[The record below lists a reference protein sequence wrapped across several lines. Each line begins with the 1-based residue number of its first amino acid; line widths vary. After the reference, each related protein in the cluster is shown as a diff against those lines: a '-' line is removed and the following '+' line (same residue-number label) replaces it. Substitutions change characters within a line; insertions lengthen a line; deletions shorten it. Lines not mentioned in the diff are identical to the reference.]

1 MNQDIYDVV
10 VVGGGPA
17 GAIAAEDLA
26 RRGLHVMLLDRA
38 GRIKPCGGAVPPQM
52 LKDFDVPRDVLEAE
66 VTSARMVSPSNN
78 AVDMPIEIGY
88 VGMVDRGHFD
98 EWLRERARDA
108 GALRQDG
115 TFVCLGTS
123 DGVSRELTFQP
134 GKKGATAE
142 PVTIRARYIIGAD
155 GAKSKV
161 ARAAIRGAEKLQS
174 VFAYH
179 EIVEAPDT
187 DTPIN
192 RSEAFNSALEADPKR
207 CDVVYNGKLSPDFYS
222 WIFPHGKTI
231 SVGTGTAVQ
240 GFGIREAVTR
250 LRAQSGLDTAVTV
263 RTEGAPIPMKPL
275 KIWDDAKHVVLA
287 GDAAGV
293 VAPASGEGI
302 FYAMTCGRMV
312 AETVAEAITTDN
324 PACLKY
330 ARKRFL
336 KKHGKVFW
344 VLGIMQRFWYHSD
357 KRRERFVTMCADADV
372 QRLTWESYLN
382 KKLVGRDP
390 MAHVRVFFKDVGH
403 LLGLGSETGGK
414 TDNKASRP

>member
-1 MNQDIYDVV
+1 MNHEIYDVV

-17 GAIAAEDLA
+17 GATAAKDLA
-26 RRGLHVMLLDRA
+26 ERGLAVMLLDRA
-38 GRIKPCGGAVPPQM
+38 GRVKPCGGAVPPQM
-52 LKDFDVPRDVLEAE
+52 LRDFDVPREVLEAE
-66 VTSARMVSPSNN
+66 VTSARMVSPKNN

-88 VGMVDRGHFD
+88 VGMVNRGTFD
-98 EWLRERARDA
+98 EWLRERAKA
-108 GALRQDG
+108 SGAVRQDG
-115 TFVCLGTS
+115 TFVSLGIS
-123 DGVSRELTFQP
+123 DGQTRELTFTP
-134 GKKGATAE
+134 GKKGKTLE
-142 PVTIRARYIIGAD
+142 PVTIKTRYVIGAD
-155 GAKSKV
+155 GAKSRV
-161 ARAAIRGAEKLQS
+161 GRAAIKGADKLQS

-179 EIVEAPDT
+179 EIVEAPNA
-187 DTPIN
+187 DTPVN
-192 RSEAFNSALEADPKR
+192 RSTDFNAALEADPLR

-240 GFGIREAVTR
+240 GFGIREAVTQ
-250 LRAQSGLDTAVTV
+250 LRKQSGLDTAVTI

-275 KIWDDAKHVVLA
+275 KVWDDGQHVVLA

-302 FYAMTCGRMV
+302 FYAMACGQMV
-312 AETVAEAITTDN
+312 AETVAQAIETSD
-324 PACLKY
+324 PSCLKL

-382 KKLVGRDP
+382 KKLVRRDP
-390 MAHVRVFFKDVGH
+390 MAHLRIFIKDVGH
-403 LLGLGSETGGK
+403 LLGIVSENGK
-414 TDNKASRP
+414 KTTKPTQP

>member
-1 MNQDIYDVV
+1 MMQDIYDVV

-17 GAIAAEDLA
+17 GATAAEDLA
-26 RRGLHVMLLDRA
+26 RRGLSVMLLDRA

-52 LKDFDVPRDVLEAE
+52 LKDFEVPREVLEAE

-88 VGMVDRGHFD
+88 VGMVDRGQFD
-98 EWLRERARDA
+98 EWLRERARLA
-108 GALRQDG
+108 GAERQDG
-115 TFVCLGTS
+115 TFVSLGES
-123 DGVSRELTFQP
+123 DGVSRQLSYLP
-134 GKKGATAE
+134 GKKGETEEA
-142 PVTIRARYIIGAD
+142 VSVKARYIIGAD
-155 GAKSKV
+155 GAKSRV
-161 ARAAIRGAEKLQS
+161 GRAAVKGAEKLQS

-179 EIVEAPDT
+179 EIVEAPDQ
-187 DTPIN
+187 DKPIN
-192 RSEAFNSALEADPKR
+192 RSVDFNAALEADPLR
-207 CDVVYNGKLSPDFYS
+207 CDVVYNGDLSPDFYS

-231 SVGTGTAVQ
+231 SVGTGTAIQ
-240 GFGIREAVTR
+240 GFGIRDAVTR
-250 LRAQSGLDTAVTV
+250 LRQQSGLDTAVTV

-275 KIWDDAKHVVLA
+275 KIWDDGKHVVLA

-312 AETVAEAITTDN
+312 ADTVAEAVATNN
-324 PACLKY
+324 PGCLKM

-344 VLGIMQRFWYHSD
+344 VLGIMQKFWYHSD

-382 KKLVGRDP
+382 KKLVRKDP
-390 MAHVRVFFKDVGH
+390 MAHLRIFIKDVGH
-403 LLGLGSETGGK
+403 LLGLGSETGKK
-414 TDNKASRP
+414 TDKPSRP

>member
-1 MNQDIYDVV
+1 MKQEIYDVV

-17 GAIAAEDLA
+17 GATAAEDLA
-26 RRGLHVMLLDRA
+26 KRGLSVMLLDRA

-52 LKDFDVPRDVLEAE
+52 LRDFDVPREVLEAE
-66 VTSARMVSPSNN
+66 VTSARMVSPGNN

-98 EWLRERARDA
+98 EWLRERARTA
-108 GALRQDG
+108 GAVRQAG
-115 TFVCLGTS
+115 TFVSLGHS
-123 DGVSRELTFQP
+123 DGTSRELTFLP
-134 GKKGATAE
+134 GKKGDTGE
-142 PVTIRARYIIGAD
+142 KVTIKARYIIGAD
-155 GAKSKV
+155 GAKTKV
-161 ARAAIRGAEKLQS
+161 GRAAIPGAEKLKS

-179 EIVEAPDT
+179 EIVEAPD
-187 DTPIN
+187 DSKPIN
-192 RSEAFNSALEADPKR
+192 RSTTFNAALEADPLR
-207 CDVVYNGKLSPDFYS
+207 CDVVYNGALSPDFYS

-250 LRAQSGLDTAVTV
+250 LREQSGLDTAVTV

-275 KIWDDAKHVVLA
+275 KVWDDGKHVVLA

-312 AETVAEAITTDN
+312 AETVAEAIATEN
-324 PACLKY
+324 PACLKK

-336 KKHGKVFW
+336 KKHGKVFL
-344 VLGIMQRFWYHSD
+344 VLGIMQKFWYSTD

-382 KKLVGRDP
+382 KKLVRRDP
-390 MAHVRVFFKDVGH
+390 MAHLRIFIKDCGH
-403 LLGLGSETGGK
+403 LLGIGSATGK
-414 TDNKASRP
+414 SDSKPTRP

>member
-1 MNQDIYDVV
+1 MKENYDVV

-17 GAIAAEDLA
+17 GSTAADELA
-26 RRGLHVMLLDRA
+26 KRGLSVMLLDRA

-52 LKDFDVPRDVLEAE
+52 LKDFAVPRSVLEAE
-66 VTSARMVSPSNN
+66 VSSARMVSPSDN
-78 AVDMPIEIGY
+78 AVDMPIESGY
-88 VGMVDRGHFD
+88 VGMVDRGEFD
-98 EWLRERARDA
+98 EWLRARAESS
-108 GALRQDG
+108 GAIRETG
-115 TFVCLGTS
+115 TFLSFGAS
-123 DGVSRELTFQP
+123 DGHVQVVNFMR
-134 GKKGATAE
+134 GAKNDLDQNSDAQKCT
-142 PVTIRARYIIGAD
+142 VTARYIIGAD

-161 ARAAIRGAEKLQS
+161 GKAAIPGAEKLQS

-179 EIVEAPDT
+179 EIVE
-187 DTPIN
+187 TPT
-192 RSEAFNSALEADPKR
+192 EFNPAIDVKR

-240 GFGIREAVTR
+240 GFGIRAAVTT
-250 LRAQSGLDTAVTV
+250 LREQSGLDKAVTV

-275 KIWDDAKHVVLA
+275 KLWDDGKHVVLA

-312 AETVAEAITTDN
+312 AETVAEAIATND
-324 PACLKY
+324 AKVLKK
-330 ARKRFL
+330 ARKRFM
-336 KKHGKVFW
+336 KAHGKVFW

-357 KRRERFVTMCADADV
+357 KRRERFVTMCADPDV

-382 KKLVGRDP
+382 KKLSRKDP
-390 MAHVRVFFKDVGH
+390 MAHLRIFIKDMGH
-403 LLGLGSETGGK
+403 LLGIVSEKG
-414 TDNKASRP
+414 KAS

>member
-1 MNQDIYDVV
+1 MSQEIYDVV

-17 GAIAAEDLA
+17 GATAAEDLA
-26 RRGLHVMLLDRA
+26 RRGLSVMLLDRA

-52 LKDFDVPRDVLEAE
+52 LKDFDVPREVLEAE

-88 VGMVDRGHFD
+88 VGMVDRGSFD
-98 EWLRERARDA
+98 EWLRERAKEA
-108 GALRQDG
+108 GAERQDG
-115 TFVCLGTS
+115 TFVSLGSS
-123 DGVSRELTFQP
+123 DGSSRELTFLP
-134 GKKGATAE
+134 GKKGKTADA
-142 PVTIRARYIIGAD
+142 VSIRARYIIGAD
-155 GAKSKV
+155 GAKSKIG
-161 ARAAIRGAEKLQS
+161 RAAVPGAEKLQS

-179 EIVEAPDT
+179 EIVEAPDL
-187 DTPIN
+187 DKPIN
-192 RSEAFNSALEADPKR
+192 RSPDFNSALEADPLR
-207 CDVVYNGKLSPDFYS
+207 CDVVYNGDLSPDFYS

-250 LRAQSGLDTAVTV
+250 LRKQSGLDTAVTV

-275 KIWDDAKHVVLA
+275 KIWDDGKHVVLA

-312 AETVAEAITTDN
+312 AETVAEAITTGN
-324 PACLKY
+324 PAVLKM

-344 VLGIMQRFWYHSD
+344 VLGIMQRFWYNSD

-382 KKLVGRDP
+382 KKLVKKDP
-390 MAHVRVFFKDVGH
+390 MAHLRIFIKDVGH
-403 LLGLGSETGGK
+403 LLGLGSETGK
-414 TDNKASRP
+414 TTTKPTRP

>member
-1 MNQDIYDVV
+1 MKQEIYDVV

-17 GAIAAEDLA
+17 GATAAENLA
-26 RRGLHVMLLDRA
+26 KRGLNVMLLDRA

-52 LKDFDVPRDVLEAE
+52 LRDFDVPREVLEAE
-66 VTSARMVSPSNN
+66 VTSARMVSPGNN

-98 EWLRERARDA
+98 EWLRERARMA
-108 GALRQDG
+108 GAVRQAG
-115 TFVCLGTS
+115 TFVSLGLS
-123 DGVSRELTFQP
+123 DGTSRELTFLP
-134 GKKGATAE
+134 GRKGNTGE
-142 PVTIRARYIIGAD
+142 KMTIKARYIIGAD
-155 GAKSKV
+155 GAKTKV
-161 ARAAIRGAEKLQS
+161 GRAAIPGAEKLKS

-179 EIVEAPDT
+179 EIVEAPD
-187 DTPIN
+187 DNKPIN
-192 RSEAFNSALEADPKR
+192 RSDAFNAALEADPLR
-207 CDVVYNGKLSPDFYS
+207 CDVVYNGGLSPDFYS

-250 LRAQSGLDTAVTV
+250 LREQSGLDTAVTV

-275 KIWDDAKHVVLA
+275 RVWDDGKHVVLA

-312 AETVAEAITTDN
+312 AETVAEAIATQN
-324 PACLKY
+324 PACLKK

-336 KKHGKVFW
+336 KKHGKVFL
-344 VLGIMQRFWYHSD
+344 VLGIMQKFWYSTD

-382 KKLVGRDP
+382 KKLVRRDP
-390 MAHVRVFFKDVGH
+390 MAHLRIFIKDCAH
-403 LLGLGSETGGK
+403 LLGIGSPTGK
-414 TDNKASRP
+414 SSDKPSSS

>member
-1 MNQDIYDVV
+1 MKQHYDVV

-17 GAIAAEDLA
+17 GSTAANELA
-26 RRGLHVMLLDRA
+26 LQGLSVMLLDRA

-66 VTSARMVSPSNN
+66 VSSARMVSPSDN
-78 AVDMPIEIGY
+78 AVDMPIESGY
-88 VGMVDRGHFD
+88 VGMVDRGEFD
-98 EWLRERARDA
+98 EWLRARAESA
-108 GALRQDG
+108 GAVRETGTFLGLGMSDG
-115 TFVCLGTS
+115 TT
-123 DGVSRELTFQP
+123 RELHFLR
-134 GKKGATAE
+134 GKKSDLSDAADTRKCT
-142 PVTIRARYIIGAD
+142 VTARYIIGAD

-161 ARAAIRGAEKLQS
+161 GKAAIPGAEKLQS

-179 EIVEAPDT
+179 EIVETPT
-187 DTPIN
+187 DGN
-192 RSEAFNSALEADPKR
+192 SEIDVER

-222 WIFPHGKTI
+222 WVFPHGKTI

-240 GFGIREAVTR
+240 GFGIRGAVSE
-250 LRAQSGLDTAVTV
+250 LRKQTGLDTAVTV

-275 KIWDDAKHVVLA
+275 KLWDDAKHVILA

-302 FYAMTCGRMV
+302 FYAMTCGRIV
-312 AETVAEAITTDN
+312 AETVAEAIAANDSTV
-324 PACLKY
+324 LKQ

-336 KKHGKVFW
+336 KQHGKVFW

-357 KRRERFVTMCADADV
+357 KRRERFVTMCADPDV

-382 KKLVGRDP
+382 KRLVRKDP
-390 MAHVRVFFKDVGH
+390 MAHLRIFIKDMGH
-403 LLGLGSETGGK
+403 LLGIVSETRK
-414 TDNKASRP
+414 TS

>member
-1 MNQDIYDVV
+1 MSSGIYDVV

-17 GAIAAEDLA
+17 GATAAQSLA
-26 RRGLHVMLLDRA
+26 ERGLSVMLLDRA

-66 VTSARMVSPSNN
+66 VTSARMVSPSNQ

-88 VGMVDRGHFD
+88 VGMVDREHFD
-98 EWLRERARDA
+98 EWLRARAGDA
-108 GALRQDG
+108 GAVRQDG
-115 TFVCLGTS
+115 TFISLGLS
-123 DGVSRELTFQP
+123 DGNSREVTFAP
-134 GKKGATAE
+134 GKKGKNTE
-142 PVTIRARYIIGAD
+142 PVSVRARFIIGAD

-161 ARAAIRGAEKLQS
+161 GKAAIPGAEKLQS

-179 EIVEAPDT
+179 EIVEAPSDSAS
-187 DTPIN
+187 IN
-192 RSEAFNSALEADPKR
+192 RSAAFNAALEADPVR
-207 CDVVYNGKLSPDFYS
+207 CDVVYNGELSPDFYS

-240 GFGIREAVTR
+240 GFGIREAVTK
-250 LRAQSGLDTAVTV
+250 LRAQSGLDTAKIV

-275 KIWDDAKHVVLA
+275 KLWDDGKHVVLA

-312 AETVAEAITTDN
+312 AETVAEAIEKNN
-324 PACLKY
+324 PALLKM

-344 VLGIMQRFWYHSD
+344 ILGIMQRFWYSSD

-382 KKLVGRDP
+382 KKLVRRDP
-390 MAHVRVFFKDVGH
+390 MAHIRIFIKDVGH
-403 LLGLGSETGGK
+403 LLGIGSETGKSTTKPGR
-414 TDNKASRP
+414 S

>member
-1 MNQDIYDVV
+1 MNHEVFDVV

-17 GAIAAEDLA
+17 GATAAYELA
-26 RRGLHVMLLDRA
+26 SQGQRVMLLDRA

-52 LKDFDVPRDVLEAE
+52 LRDFDVPREVLEEE

-98 EWLRERARDA
+98 EWLRNRAEQA
-108 GALRQDG
+108 GAVRQNG
-115 TFVCLGTS
+115 TFLSLGLS
-123 DGVSRELTFQP
+123 DGESREVMYSP
-134 GKKGATAE
+134 GKKGSTGEAIT
-142 PVTIRARYIIGAD
+142 VKARYIIGAD
-155 GAKSKV
+155 GAKSRV
-161 ARAAIRGAEKLQS
+161 GRAAIRGAEKLQS

-179 EIVEAPDT
+179 EIVEAPT
-187 DTPIN
+187 QASSIN
-192 RSEAFNSALEADPKR
+192 RSSDFNPALEADPKR
-207 CDVVYNGKLSPDFYS
+207 CDVVYNGAMSPDFYS

-240 GFGIREAVTR
+240 GFGIRDAVTQ
-250 LRAQSGLDTAVTV
+250 LRKQSGLDTARTV

-275 KIWDDAKHVVLA
+275 KVWDDGQHVVLA

-312 AETVAEAITTDN
+312 AETVAEAISTDN
-324 PACLKY
+324 PACLKL

-336 KKHGKVFW
+336 KKHGKVFL
-344 VLGIMQRFWYHSD
+344 VLGIMQKFWYHSD

-382 KKLVGRDP
+382 KKLVGKDP
-390 MAHVRVFFKDVGH
+390 MAHVRIFIKDTAH
-403 LLGLGSETGGK
+403 LLGLVSDGK
-414 TDNKASRP
+414 KTS

>member
-1 MNQDIYDVV
+1 MNSEIYDVI

-17 GAIAAEDLA
+17 GSIAAEDLA
-26 RRGLHVMLLDRA
+26 KQGLSTLLLDRA

-52 LKDFDVPRDVLEAE
+52 LRDFDVPREVLEAE

-78 AVDMPIEIGY
+78 AVDMPIEIGF

-98 EWLRERARDA
+98 EWLRERAATA
-108 GALRQDG
+108 GAVRRDG
-115 TFVCLGTS
+115 TFVSLGDS
-123 DGVSRELTFQP
+123 DGYSRELVYKP
-134 GKKGATAE
+134 GKKGCTTA
-142 PVTIRARYIIGAD
+142 PVSIRARYIIGAD
-155 GAKSKV
+155 GAKTKV
-161 ARAAIRGAEKLQS
+161 GRAAVPGAEKLQS

-179 EIVEAPDT
+179 EIVEAPQHESSL
-187 DTPIN
+187 N
-192 RSEAFNSALEADPKR
+192 RSEDFNPALEADPLR
-207 CDVVYNGKLSPDFYS
+207 CDVVYNGTLSPDFYS

-240 GFGIREAVTR
+240 GFGIREAVTA
-250 LRAQSGLDTAVTV
+250 LRKQSGLDTAKTV

-275 KIWDDAKHVVLA
+275 KRWDDGRHVVLA

-302 FYAMTCGRMV
+302 FYAMTCGRIV
-312 AETVAEAITTDN
+312 AEAVAEAIATDN
-324 PACLKY
+324 PACIKK
-330 ARKRFL
+330 ARKRFM

-344 VLGIMQRFWYHSD
+344 VLGIMQKFWYHSD

-372 QRLTWESYLN
+372 QKLTWESYLN

-390 MAHVRVFFKDVGH
+390 MAHVRVFIKDVGH
-403 LLGLGSETGGK
+403 LLGIGSETGK
-414 TDNKASRP
+414 PDNKPTQL

>member
-1 MNQDIYDVV
+1 MMQDIYDVV

-17 GAIAAEDLA
+17 GATAAEDLA
-26 RRGLHVMLLDRA
+26 RRGLSVMLLDRA

-52 LKDFDVPRDVLEAE
+52 LKDFEVPREVLEAE

-88 VGMVDRGHFD
+88 VGMVDRGQFD
-98 EWLRERARDA
+98 EWLRERARVA
-108 GALRQDG
+108 GAERQDG
-115 TFVCLGTS
+115 TFVSLGES
-123 DGVSRELTFQP
+123 DGVSRQLSYLP
-134 GKKGATAE
+134 GKKGETEEA
-142 PVTIRARYIIGAD
+142 VSVRARYIIGAD
-155 GAKSKV
+155 GAKSRV
-161 ARAAIRGAEKLQS
+161 GRAAVKGAEKLQS

-179 EIVEAPDT
+179 EIVEAPDQ
-187 DTPIN
+187 DKPIN
-192 RSEAFNSALEADPKR
+192 RSDDFNAALEADPLR
-207 CDVVYNGKLSPDFYS
+207 CDVVYNGDLSPDFYS

-231 SVGTGTAVQ
+231 SVGTGTAIQ
-240 GFGIREAVTR
+240 GFGIRDAVTR
-250 LRAQSGLDTAVTV
+250 LRQQSGLDTAVTV

-275 KIWDDAKHVVLA
+275 KIWDDGKHVVLA

-312 AETVAEAITTDN
+312 ADTVAEAVATNN
-324 PACLKY
+324 PGCLKM

-344 VLGIMQRFWYHSD
+344 VLGVMQKFWYHSD

-382 KKLVGRDP
+382 KKLVRKDP
-390 MAHVRVFFKDVGH
+390 MAHLRIFIKDVGH
-403 LLGLGSETGGK
+403 LLGLGSETGKK
-414 TDNKASRP
+414 TDKPSRP

>member
-1 MNQDIYDVV
+1 MSSEIYDVV

-17 GAIAAEDLA
+17 GATAAQDLA
-26 RRGLHVMLLDRA
+26 TRGLRVMLLDRA

-52 LKDFDVPRDVLEAE
+52 LKDFDVPREVLEAE
-66 VTSARMVSPSNN
+66 VKSARMVSPSNN

-88 VGMVDRGHFD
+88 VGMVDRAHFD
-98 EWLRERARDA
+98 EWLRERAASA
-108 GALRQDG
+108 GAYRQDG
-115 TFVCLGTS
+115 TFVSLGLS
-123 DGVSRELTFQP
+123 DGETREVTFTA
-134 GKKGATAE
+134 GKKGSFTE
-142 PVTIRARYIIGAD
+142 SVCVRARYIIGAD

-161 ARAAIRGAEKLQS
+161 GKAAIAGAEKLQS

-179 EIVEAPDT
+179 EIVEAPSDS
-187 DTPIN
+187 TPIN
-192 RSEAFNSALEADPKR
+192 RSADFNCALEADPSR
-207 CDVVYNGKLSPDFYS
+207 CDVVYNGELSPDFYS

-240 GFGIREAVTR
+240 GFGIRDAVTK
-250 LRAQSGLDTAVTV
+250 LRKQSGLDNAKTV

-275 KIWDDAKHVVLA
+275 KVWDDGKHVVLA

-293 VAPASGEGI
+293 VAPSSGEGI

-312 AETVAEAITTDN
+312 ADTVAHAIETNN
-324 PACLKY
+324 PAYLKQ
-330 ARKRFL
+330 ARKQFL
-336 KKHGKVFW
+336 KKHGTVFF

-382 KKLVGRDP
+382 KKLVRRDP
-390 MAHVRVFFKDVGH
+390 MAHLRIFVKDVGH
-403 LLGLGSETGGK
+403 LLGIGSETGKSTTK
-414 TDNKASRP
+414 TGQP

>member
-1 MNQDIYDVV
+1 MQQTDIYDVV

-17 GAIAAEDLA
+17 GATAANDLA
-26 RRGLHVMLLDRA
+26 QRGLSVLLIDRA

-52 LKDFDVPRDVLEAE
+52 LKDFDVPREILEAE

-88 VGMVDRGHFD
+88 VGMVDRGQFD
-98 EWLRERARDA
+98 EWLRERARRS
-108 GALRQDG
+108 GAVRQHG
-115 TFVCLGTS
+115 TFLSLGLS
-123 DGVSRELTFQP
+123 DGQTREVKFSI
-134 GKKGATAE
+134 GKKGSTGDTRT
-142 PVTIRARYIIGAD
+142 VRARYIIGAD

-161 ARAAIRGAEKLQS
+161 AKAAIAGAEKLQS

-179 EIVEAPDT
+179 EIVAAPDVT
-187 DTPIN
+187 DAVQGV
-192 RSEAFNSALEADPKR
+192 SGSASANAAKVDLSR

-222 WIFPHGKTI
+222 WVFPHGKTI

-240 GFGIREAVTR
+240 GFGIRKAVTA
-250 LRAQSGLDTAVTV
+250 LREQTGLDKVETI

-275 KIWDDAKHVVLA
+275 KVWDDGKNVVLA

-312 AETVAEAITTDN
+312 ADVVAESVATGN
-324 PACLKY
+324 PACLKK
-330 ARKRFL
+330 ARKQFL
-336 KKHGKVFW
+336 AKHGKVFL
-344 VLGIMQRFWYHSD
+344 VLGIMQRFWYHTD
-357 KRRERFVTMCADADV
+357 KRRERFVTMCADPDV

-382 KKLVGRDP
+382 KRLVRRDP
-390 MAHVRVFFKDVGH
+390 MAHVKIFFKDLGH
-403 LLGLGSETGGK
+403 LLGIVSATNK
-414 TDNKASRP
+414 TT

>member
-1 MNQDIYDVV
+1 MSQEIYDVV

-17 GAIAAEDLA
+17 GATAAEDLA
-26 RRGLHVMLLDRA
+26 KRGLSVMLLDRA

-52 LKDFDVPRDVLEAE
+52 LKDFDVPREVLEAE

-88 VGMVDRGHFD
+88 VGMVDRGQFD
-98 EWLRERARDA
+98 EWLRERAREA
-108 GALRQDG
+108 GAQRQDG
-115 TFVCLGTS
+115 TFVSLGLS
-123 DGVSRELTFQP
+123 DGVSREINFLP
-134 GKKGATAE
+134 GKKGETAE
-142 PVTIRARYIIGAD
+142 SVSIRARFIIGAD
-155 GAKSKV
+155 GAKTKIG
-161 ARAAIRGAEKLQS
+161 RAAIKGAEKLQS

-179 EIVEAPDT
+179 EIVEAPDQYK
-187 DTPIN
+187 PIN
-192 RSEAFNSALEADPKR
+192 RSTDFNAALEADPLR
-207 CDVVYNGKLSPDFYS
+207 CDVVYNGDLSPDFYS

-240 GFGIREAVTR
+240 GFGIRDAVTR
-250 LRAQSGLDTAVTV
+250 LRKQSGLDTAVTV

-275 KIWDDAKHVVLA
+275 KKWDDGKHVVLA

-302 FYAMTCGRMV
+302 FYAMTCGRIV
-312 AETVAEAITTDN
+312 AETVAEAIATDN
-324 PACLKY
+324 PAVLKM

-382 KKLVGRDP
+382 KKLVRKDP
-390 MAHVRVFFKDVGH
+390 MAHLRIFVKDVGH
-403 LLGLGSETGGK
+403 LLGLGSETGKARTK
-414 TDNKASRP
+414 TSRP

>member
-17 GAIAAEDLA
+17 GATAAHELA
-26 RRGLHVMLLDRA
+26 QLGLNTLLLDRS

-52 LKDFDVPRDVLEAE
+52 LRDFDVPREVLEAE
-66 VTSARMVSPSNN
+66 ITSARMVSPTDN

-98 EWLRERARDA
+98 EWLRQRASDA
-108 GALRQDG
+108 GATRVDG
-115 TFVCLGTS
+115 TFVALGLS
-123 DGVSRELTFQP
+123 DGKTRELQYKP
-134 GKKGATAE
+134 GKKGETQEA
-142 PVTIRARYIIGAD
+142 VSVRARYIIGAD

-161 ARAAIRGAEKLQS
+161 GRAAVPGATRLKS

-187 DTPIN
+187 TSQLHRTEDFKQ
-192 RSEAFNSALEADPKR
+192 SLEADPQR
-207 CDVVYNGKLSPDFYS
+207 CDVVYNGSLSPDFYS

-240 GFGIREAVTR
+240 GFSIRDAVKK
-250 LRAQSGLDTAVTV
+250 LRRQSGLDTAKTV

-275 KIWDDAKHVVLA
+275 RIWDDAKHVVLA

-302 FYAMTCGRMV
+302 FYAMTCGRVV
-312 AETVAEAITTDN
+312 AETVAEAIAADN
-324 PACLKY
+324 PACLRR

-344 VLGIMQRFWYHSD
+344 VLGIMQKFWYHSD

-403 LLGLGSETGGK
+403 LLGIVSATEKTSSKVSE
-414 TDNKASRP
+414 S

>member
-1 MNQDIYDVV
+1 MSQVIYDVV

-17 GAIAAEDLA
+17 GSIAAEDLA
-26 RRGLHVMLLDRA
+26 KRGLHVMLLDRA

-52 LKDFDVPRDVLEAE
+52 LKDFDVSRDVLEAE
-66 VTSARMVSPSNN
+66 VTSARMVSPSNH

-98 EWLRERARDA
+98 EWLRQRASDA
-108 GALRQDG
+108 GAIRRDG
-115 TFVCLGTS
+115 TFAGLGTS
-123 DGVSRELTFQP
+123 DGVSIELTFQP
-134 GKKGATAE
+134 GKKGATTE
-142 PVTIRARYIIGAD
+142 PESIRARYIIGAD
-155 GAKSKV
+155 GAKSRV
-161 ARAAIRGAEKLQS
+161 GRAAIPGAEKLQS

-179 EIVEAPDT
+179 EIVEAPDERA
-187 DTPIN
+187 PIN
-192 RSEAFNSALEADPKR
+192 RSEDFNIALEADPKR
-207 CDVVYNGKLSPDFYS
+207 CDVVYNGVLSPDFYS

-250 LRAQSGLDTAVTV
+250 LRRQSGLDTAVTV

-275 KIWDDAKHVVLA
+275 KVWDDGKHVVLA

-312 AETVAEAITTDN
+312 AETVAEAIASDN
-324 PACLKY
+324 PACLRK

-344 VLGIMQRFWYHSD
+344 VLGIMQRFWYHTD

-390 MAHVRVFFKDVGH
+390 MAHVRIFFKDVGH
-403 LLGLGSETGGK
+403 LLGIVSENGSKPEG
-414 TDNKASRP
+414 KASRP

>member
-1 MNQDIYDVV
+1 MKTEQFDVV
-10 VVGGGPA
+10 VVGGGPC
-17 GAIAAEDLA
+17 GATAAHDLS
-26 RRGLHVMLLDRA
+26 RQGLSVMLLDRS

-52 LKDFDVPRDVLEAE
+52 LKDFDVPRDILEAE
-66 VTSARMVSPSNN
+66 VTSARMLSPSNN

-88 VGMVDRGHFD
+88 VGMVDRGEFD
-98 EWLRERARDA
+98 EWLRQRAADS
-108 GALRQDG
+108 GADRRDG
-115 TFVCLGTS
+115 TFLGFGLS
-123 DGVSRELTFQP
+123 DGHTREVHYAQ
-134 GKKGATAE
+134 GKKGQNTQT
-142 PVTIRARYIIGAD
+142 VTVRAKYIIGAD

-161 ARAAIRGAEKLQS
+161 GKLAVPGADKLQS

-179 EIVEAPDT
+179 EIVEAPAKVNPAVDV
-187 DTPIN
+187 
-192 RSEAFNSALEADPKR
+192 DPKR
-207 CDVVYNGKLSPDFYS
+207 CDVIYNGELSPDFYS

-240 GFGIREAVTR
+240 GFGIRGSVTK
-250 LRAQSGLDTAVTV
+250 LRQQCGLTDVKTV

-275 KIWDDAKHVVLA
+275 KIWDDGKHVILA

-312 AETVAEAITTDN
+312 AETVAESIRLAR
-324 PACLKY
+324 PAHLKT

-382 KKLVGRDP
+382 KRLVGRDP
-390 MAHVRVFFKDVGH
+390 MAHVRVFFKDLGH
-403 LLGLGSETGGK
+403 LFGLVSETKK
-414 TDNKASRP
+414 TS

>member
-1 MNQDIYDVV
+1 MKQEIYDVV

-17 GAIAAEDLA
+17 GATAAEDLS
-26 RRGLHVMLLDRA
+26 RRGLSVMLLDRA

-52 LKDFDVPRDVLEAE
+52 LRDFDVPREVLEAE

-98 EWLRERARDA
+98 EWLRERARKA
-108 GALRQDG
+108 GAVRQAG
-115 TFVCLGTS
+115 TFVSLGLS
-123 DGVSRELTFQP
+123 DGFSRELRFLP
-134 GKKGATAE
+134 GKKGDTGE
-142 PVTIRARYIIGAD
+142 ELTIKARYIIGAD
-155 GAKSKV
+155 GAKTKV
-161 ARAAIRGAEKLQS
+161 GRAAIPGAEKLKS

-179 EIVEAPDT
+179 EIVEAPD
-187 DTPIN
+187 DATPIN
-192 RSEAFNSALEADPKR
+192 RSKAFNEALEADPLR
-207 CDVVYNGKLSPDFYS
+207 CDVVYNGDLSPDFYS

-250 LRAQSGLDTAVTV
+250 LREQSGLDTAVTV

-275 KIWDDAKHVVLA
+275 KVWDDGKHVVLA

-312 AETVAEAITTDN
+312 AETVAEAIATEN
-324 PACLKY
+324 PACLKK

-336 KKHGKVFW
+336 KKHGKVFL
-344 VLGIMQRFWYHSD
+344 VLGIMQKFWYSTD

-382 KKLVGRDP
+382 KKLVRRDP
-390 MAHVRVFFKDVGH
+390 MAHLRIFIKDCGH
-403 LLGLGSETGGK
+403 LLGIGSPTGK
-414 TDNKASRP
+414 SDSKPTRP

>member
-1 MNQDIYDVV
+1 MSTTEYFDVV

-17 GAIAAEDLA
+17 GATAANDLA
-26 RRGLHVMLLDRA
+26 ADGLRVMLLDRA

-88 VGMVDRGHFD
+88 VGMVDRGEFD
-98 EWLRERARDA
+98 EWLRERARDS
-108 GALRQDG
+108 GASRCYG
-115 TFVCLGTS
+115 TFLSLGAS
-123 DGVSRELTFQP
+123 DGETREVCFAA
-134 GKKGATAE
+134 GKKGNTRE
-142 PVTIRARYIIGAD
+142 TITVRARYIIGAD
-155 GAKSKV
+155 GAKSRV
-161 ARAAIRGAEKLQS
+161 GRQAVPGAEKLQS

-179 EIVEAPDT
+179 EIVKAPDASS
-187 DTPIN
+187 PMI
-192 RSEAFNSALEADPKR
+192 RGKRFNIALEADAKR
-207 CDVVYNGKLSPDFYS
+207 CDVVYNGALSPDFYS
-222 WIFPHGKTI
+222 WVFPHGKTI

-240 GFGIREAVTR
+240 GFGIRRAVTQ
-250 LRAQSGLDTAVTV
+250 LREQCGLESAQTI

-275 KIWDDAKHVVLA
+275 KVWDDGKHVVLA

-312 AETVAEAITTDN
+312 AATVKEAIALNN
-324 PACLKY
+324 PAHLKT

-382 KKLVGRDP
+382 KRLVKKDP
-390 MAHVRVFFKDVGH
+390 MAHLRIFVKDVGH
-403 LLGLGSETGGK
+403 LLGIVSETKK
-414 TDNKASRP
+414 TT

>member
-1 MNQDIYDVV
+1 MNQEIYDVV

-17 GAIAAEDLA
+17 GAIAAEELA
-26 RRGLHVMLLDRA
+26 TRGLQVMLLDRA

-52 LKDFDVPRDVLEAE
+52 LRDFNVPRDVLEAE
-66 VTSARMVSPSNN
+66 VTSARMVSPGNN
-78 AVDMPIEIGY
+78 AVDMPIEIGF

-98 EWLRERARDA
+98 EWLRERARSA
-108 GALRQDG
+108 GATRCDG
-115 TFVCLGTS
+115 TFIGLGLS
-123 DGVSRELTFQP
+123 DGQTREVNFQP
-134 GKKGATAE
+134 GKKGKTTD
-142 PVTIRARYIIGAD
+142 PVSVRARYIIGAD
-155 GAKSKV
+155 GAKSRV
-161 ARAAIRGAEKLQS
+161 GRIAVPGADKMQS

-179 EIVEAPDT
+179 EIVEAPTQDV
-187 DTPIN
+187 PVN
-192 RSEAFNSALEADPKR
+192 RSVQFNAALEADPKR
-207 CDVVYNGKLSPDFYS
+207 CDVVYNGALSPDFYS

-231 SVGTGTAVQ
+231 SVGTGTAEQ
-240 GFGIREAVTR
+240 GFSIRDAVTR
-250 LRAQSGLDTAVTV
+250 LRAQSGLDTAATV

-275 KIWDDAKHVVLA
+275 KVWDDGKHVVLA

-312 AETVAEAITTDN
+312 ADTVAEAIATNN
-324 PACLKY
+324 PACLKN

-344 VLGIMQRFWYHSD
+344 VLGIMQKFWYHSD

-390 MAHVRVFFKDVGH
+390 LAHVRVFFKDLGH
-403 LLGLGSETGGK
+403 LLGIVSETAGK
-414 TDNKASRP
+414 SENKGTRS

>member
-1 MNQDIYDVV
+1 MNHKMYDCV

-17 GAIAAEDLA
+17 GATAAKNLA
-26 RRGLHVMLLDRA
+26 ERGLSVMLLDRA

-52 LKDFDVPRDVLEAE
+52 LRDFEVPRDVLEAE
-66 VTSARMVSPSNN
+66 VTSARMVSPKNN

-88 VGMVDRGHFD
+88 VGMVDRGTFD
-98 EWLRERARDA
+98 EWLRARAEKS
-108 GALRQDG
+108 GAVRQDG
-115 TFVCLGTS
+115 TFVSLGLS
-123 DGVSRELTFQP
+123 DGDTREVTFNP
-134 GKKGATAE
+134 GKKGQTVE
-142 PVTIRARYIIGAD
+142 PVTVKARYIIGAD
-155 GAKSKV
+155 GAKSKIG
-161 ARAAIRGAEKLQS
+161 RAAIKGAEKLQS

-179 EIVEAPDT
+179 EIIEAPNASA
-187 DTPIN
+187 PIN
-192 RSEAFNSALEADPKR
+192 YSEDFNPALEADPLR

-240 GFGIREAVTR
+240 GFGIREAVTQ
-250 LRAQSGLDTAVTV
+250 LRKQSGLDKARTI

-275 KIWDDAKHVVLA
+275 KIWDDGKHVVLA

-293 VAPASGEGI
+293 VAPSSGEGI
-302 FYAMTCGRMV
+302 FYAMTCGDMV
-312 AETVAEAITTDN
+312 ADTVAKAIETNN
-324 PACLKY
+324 PACLKL
-330 ARKRFL
+330 ARKTFL

-382 KKLVGRDP
+382 KKLVRRDP
-390 MAHVRVFFKDVGH
+390 MAHLRIFVKDVGH
-403 LLGLGSETGGK
+403 LLGITSESGK
-414 TDNKASRP
+414 TTTKPTQP

>member
-1 MNQDIYDVV
+1 MNTEIYDVV

-17 GAIAAEDLA
+17 GATAAEDLA
-26 RRGLHVMLLDRA
+26 KRGLSVMLLDRA

-52 LKDFDVPRDVLEAE
+52 LKDFDVPREVLEAE
-66 VTSARMVSPSNN
+66 VTSARMVSPTNN

-88 VGMVDRGHFD
+88 VGMVDRGEFD
-98 EWLRERARDA
+98 EWLRERARGA
-108 GALRQDG
+108 GAKRQDG
-115 TFVCLGTS
+115 TFVSLGKS
-123 DGVSRELTFQP
+123 DGVSREITFLS
-134 GKKGATAE
+134 GKKGKTSNE
-142 PVTIRARYIIGAD
+142 ITVKARYIIGAD
-155 GAKSKV
+155 GAKSRV
-161 ARAAIRGAEKLQS
+161 GRAAVPGAEKLQS

-179 EIVEAPDT
+179 EIIEAPDQQ
-187 DTPIN
+187 TPIN
-192 RSEAFNSALEADPKR
+192 RSTHFNAALEADPLR
-207 CDVVYNGKLSPDFYS
+207 CDVVYNGELSPDFYS

-240 GFGIREAVTR
+240 GFGIREAVTK
-250 LRAQSGLDTAVTV
+250 LRKQSGLDTAVTV

-275 KIWDDAKHVVLA
+275 KIWDDGQHVVLA

-312 AETVAEAITTDN
+312 ADTVAEAITTDD
-324 PACLKY
+324 PAVLKK

-336 KKHGKVFW
+336 KKHGKVFL

-382 KKLVGRDP
+382 KKLVGKDP
-390 MAHVRVFFKDVGH
+390 MAHIRIFIKDVGH
-403 LLGLGSETGGK
+403 LLGIVSETGK
-414 TDNKASRP
+414 TNTKPSRS